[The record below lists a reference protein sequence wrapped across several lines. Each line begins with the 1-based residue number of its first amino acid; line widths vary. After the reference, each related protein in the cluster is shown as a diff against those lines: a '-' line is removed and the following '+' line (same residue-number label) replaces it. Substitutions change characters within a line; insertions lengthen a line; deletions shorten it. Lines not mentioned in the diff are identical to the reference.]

1 MERMKQ
7 SRAGK
12 NISSDAKIAESPVLN
27 RRQPTLESIRNLNVV
42 VPTIETSSG
51 RTNIEATENQ
61 SNIDEQS
68 LKRLP
73 TLSISHLT
81 NIEVSYV

>member
-1 MERMKQ
+1 MKQ
-7 SRAGK
+7 SRAGT
-12 NISSDAKIAESPVLN
+12 NTSNDAKITDSPVLS

-42 VPTIETSSG
+42 VPTMETSKGRANIET
-51 RTNIEATENQ
+51 AENQ

-81 NIEVSYV
+81 NIEVS

>member
-1 MERMKQ
+1 MKQ
-7 SRAGK
+7 SRAGTNTSK
-12 NISSDAKIAESPVLN
+12 DAKITDSPVLS

-42 VPTIETSSG
+42 VPTMETSKGRANIET
-51 RTNIEATENQ
+51 TENQ

-81 NIEVSYV
+81 NIEVS